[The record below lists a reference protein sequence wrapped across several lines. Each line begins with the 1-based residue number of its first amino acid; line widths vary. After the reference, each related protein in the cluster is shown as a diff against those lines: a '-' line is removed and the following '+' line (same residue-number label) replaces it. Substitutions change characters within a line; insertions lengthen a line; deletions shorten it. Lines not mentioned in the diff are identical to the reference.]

1 MTPGEGEHKIMDYIR
16 YMRSQPGYDPN
27 TRHCL
32 YGLDADLIML
42 GLCTH
47 EPHFSLLREEV
58 KFGKKSTAKR
68 TAVPEETTF
77 FLLHLS
83 LMREYLELEFLPLKD
98 RLKGFKYDM
107 EKIIDDWVLMGF
119 LVGNDFIP
127 HLPNM
132 HIANG
137 ALPILYKAYI
147 DTLPQL
153 DGYINEAGTLNLPR
167 FEKFMQ
173 SLSAIDFEN
182 FEEIRD
188 DLLYMESK
196 TGRKPISH
204 SKVSARP
211 LEEWE
216 SREPFDE
223 ALVQS
228 LEPDR
233 RDSGLAALI
242 KSTDDLLLESEEDD
256 DHEDISDEDDAFS
269 YYKMEYYKNKLE
281 YAKVTP

>member
-1 MTPGEGEHKIMDYIR
+1 M
-16 YMRSQPGYDPN
+16 
-27 TRHCL
+27 
-32 YGLDADLIML
+32 LIL
-42 GLCTH
+42 I
-47 EPHFSLLREEV
+47 FQV
-58 KFGKKSTAKR
+58 KFGKKSTSKR

-98 RLKGFKYDM
+98 KLKGFKYDI
-107 EKIIDDWVLMGF
+107 EKVIDDWVLMGF

-153 DGYINEAGTLNLPR
+153 DGYINEAGSLNLPR

-173 SLSAIDFEN
+173 SLSTIDFEN

-196 TGRKPISH
+196 TGKKPISH
-204 SKVSARP
+204 SKVSTRP

-223 ALVQS
+223 ALLGS
-228 LEPDR
+228 LESEKQP

-242 KSTDDLLLESEEDD
+242 KNTDDMVIQKSLFHMSY
-256 DHEDISDEDDAFS
+256 HTCIQDISTMCGWKIAASLFEIR
-269 YYKMEYYKNKLE
+269 
-281 YAKVTP
+281 KVSNQKCRAQ